1 MEICFYNMNHIGD
14 IYFSYLFINIICK
27 MNLNTK
33 FLYYFING
41 DIFFKDITNIERIT
55 PIEDKYAN
63 ELINGNP
70 PEDLLD
76 NNILKVLISNNM
88 QSIDYKIIEYNA
100 KKILF
105 INTWCNSKTLIHIDY
120 DIQSAFNVYQNLI
133 NNLNSNYNLNLN
145 YTINNYTDL
154 LTNINKYEPSN
165 QLYIDKNLQE
175 TIFIFNFKPRSLNY
189 NMNILNYHISE
200 LSKSNKIIL
209 SRYQQLFE
217 NYENIEFADK
227 NYNIYPNPNC
237 KNLIDLWEIASKC
250 KKIILVPSGSCWTF
264 LHKLLLLNKNQLY
277 MFNSIEYCNRL
288 NNNINLLLGE
298 NRNLINN
305 Y

>member
-1 MEICFYNMNHIGD
+1 
-14 IYFSYLFINIICK
+14 